1 MLDERCR
8 KHLLAVARDAIAW
21 RLGLPSTPPPSL
33 SDPSLQAAQPTFV
46 TLTVAGTLRG
56 CVGFTDHA
64 GTLEATVASC
74 AVAAATA
81 DPRFPPLTPEEF
93 PRVGIEISLLS
104 PPVPVAGPQ
113 DIAVGTHGI
122 IVSQGG
128 RRGLLLPQVAAEHG
142 WAAEAFLAQAA
153 LKAGLRP
160 EAWRAGAR
168 LEVFTAEA
176 FSEG

>member
-1 MLDERCR
+1 MLDQRCR
-8 KHLLAVARDAIAW
+8 KHLLAVAQDAIAR
-21 RLGLPSTPPPSL
+21 RLGLPSIPPVPIR
-33 SDPSLQAAQPTFV
+33 DPSLEAGQPTFV

-56 CVGFTDHA
+56 CVGHTDH
-64 GTLEATVASC
+64 GGPLVESVASC

-93 PRVGIEISLLS
+93 HRVAIEISLLS

-142 WAAEAFLAQAA
+142 WTAEAFLAQGS

-160 EAWRAGAR
+160 EAWRGGAR
-168 LEVFTAEA
+168 IEVFTAEV
-176 FSEG
+176 FSAA